1 MDLMLKS
8 KLVVGEKILGIDIGG
23 SGIKGAIINV
33 DSGIMLSERHR
44 IETPQPATPKAVA
57 KVFKELVDHFE
68 WKGLIGCG
76 FPAIIK
82 NGVANS
88 AANIDKKWLGVN
100 VEELFSKATGCKVL
114 VRNDADVAGIA
125 EMTIGAGK
133 GKKGSVMFLTIG
145 TGIGSALF
153 LDGQLVP
160 NCEMGHLKFKGS
172 IAEKYVADS
181 IRKKEDLSWTEW
193 GKRFNEYLQHLDFLF
208 SPDLYILG
216 GGASKKF
223 DKFEEHLNVGCPVIP
238 ATYRNKAGI
247 IGAAS
252 LAAMNIEKTK
262 NA

>member
-1 MDLMLKS
+1 MDLMVKS
-8 KLVVGEKILGIDIGG
+8 KLVVGEKILGVDIGG

-33 DSGIMLSERHR
+33 DSGIMLTERHR
-44 IETPQPATPKAVA
+44 LETPKPATPKAVA
-57 KVFKELVDHFE
+57 RVFSELVDHFK

-82 NGVANS
+82 NGVAHS
-88 AANIDKKWLGVN
+88 AANVDKKWLGEN
-100 VEELFSKATGCKVL
+100 VEELLGKASGCKVV

-125 EMTIGAGK
+125 EMAIGAGK
-133 GKKGSVMFLTIG
+133 EKKGTVMFLTIG

-160 NCEMGHLKFKGS
+160 NCEMGHLKFKGN

-181 IRKKEDLSWTEW
+181 IRKKEDLSWDNW
-193 GKRFNEYLQHLDFLF
+193 GERFNEYLQHLDFLF

-223 DKFEEHLNVGCPVIP
+223 DKFIDKLDVGCPVIP

-252 LAAMNIEKTK
+252 LAAMSSKK
-262 NA
+262 VKSS

>member
-1 MDLMLKS
+1 MLKS
-8 KLVVGEKILGIDIGG
+8 KLVVGEKILGVDIGG
-23 SGIKGAIINV
+23 SGIKGAIVNV
-33 DSGIMLSERHR
+33 DSGIMLTERHR
-44 IETPQPATPKAVA
+44 IETPKPATPKAVS
-57 KVFKELVDHFE
+57 KVFTELVDHFE

-82 NGVANS
+82 NGVAHS
-88 AANIDKKWLGVN
+88 AANIDKKWLGEN
-100 VEELFSKATGCKVL
+100 VEELLGKASGCKVT

-125 EMTIGAGK
+125 EMAIGAGK
-133 GKKGSVMFLTIG
+133 GKKGTVMFLTIG

-160 NCEMGHLKFKGS
+160 NCEMGHLKYKGG

-181 IRKKEDLSWTEW
+181 IRKKEDLSWNEW
-193 GKRFNEYLQHLDFLF
+193 AKRFNEYLQHLDFLF

-223 DKFEEHLNVGCPVIP
+223 DKYKEHLKVSCPVIP

-252 LAAMNIEKTK
+252 LAAMSSKK
-262 NA
+262 AKQA